1 MIEMSEP
8 PPTPRYR
15 ETLPRIDGGLVDRML
30 DGELDRTAVPVAYRP
45 VLDLLNAARGP
56 AADPKVAGE
65 AAAVAAFLAQR
76 RPGRPAPRRR
86 MAPTAFTVKAAVATL
101 AAASVVG
108 VAAAA
113 GDHSS
118 RGGAPDTLARLA
130 PGPATSVSGAGRSA
144 GPAPVGDGLEQAAR
158 IGLCE
163 AAADPNGPESGPATA
178 ALGTVTGVADIGAY
192 CREAMGSVR
201 SGADPASAI
210 PEAARPGLCRAYQ
223 AGQGVDRHGMDR
235 GGKATAAAFEALAR
249 TAGGVDKIADYC
261 NSEATRG
268 PTGPTG
274 RPGPNPIPAT
284 PKRHTPAPPTSD
296 PVEPTTT
303 PGHGKPTARP
313 SAAPRSGMPPGGG
326 ASGSPS

>member
-1 MIEMSEP
+1 MSEP

-15 ETLPRIDGGLVDRML
+15 ETLPRIDRGLVDRML
-30 DGELDRTAVPVAYRP
+30 DGELDSTTVPMAYRP

-56 AADPKVAGE
+56 AADPEVAGE
-65 AAAVAAFLAQR
+65 AAAVGAFLAQR
-76 RPGRPAPRRR
+76 SPGRPAPRRR

-113 GDHSS
+113 ADHSS
-118 RGGAPDTLARLA
+118 RAGAPDTLARPA
-130 PGPATSVSGAGRSA
+130 PATSVSGAGRPA
-144 GPAPVGDGLEQAAR
+144 GPAPGRDGLEQAAR

-163 AAADPNGPESGPATA
+163 AAADPNGPESGPAMA
-178 ALGTVTGVADIGAY
+178 ALGTVTGVGDIGAY
-192 CREAMGSVR
+192 CREAIGSVR

-210 PEAARPGLCRAYQ
+210 PEAARPGLCRAYRG
-223 AGQGVDRHGMDR
+223 GQGVESDGMDR

-249 TAGGVDKIADYC
+249 MAGGGDKIAEYC
-261 NSEATRG
+261 DSEATRG

-274 RPGPNPIPAT
+274 RPGPTPIPAT

-326 ASGSPS
+326 GSGSPS